1 MLHIA
6 SYFTVPPM
14 ILKTSKTPIKV
25 NEYESTII
33 FCKFYGYPKPAIQ
46 WMKGSYTDNHSLIAN
61 TTNIIQ
67 NDSIYIVESYI
78 AFVKVTRNN
87 SGTYSCVASSEYGR
101 TGRNVS
107 LEVFCKL

>member
-1 MLHIA
+1 
-6 SYFTVPPM
+6 M
-14 ILKTSKTPIKV
+14 ILKTSKTAIKV

-33 FCKFYGYPKPAIQ
+33 FCKFYGYPKPAVQ
-46 WMKGSYTDNHSLIAN
+46 WMKESDTENHNLIVN
-61 TTNIIQ
+61 TTDIFQ
-67 NDSIYIVESYI
+67 NNSIYIVESYI

-101 TGRNVS
+101 TDRNVS